1 MNPLAIREKVELV
14 EVARKLLSAAGPHR
28 IFAFYAEMGA
38 GKTTFISVIA
48 SVLGVEEGRS
58 SPTYAIVNEYRTVGG
73 EPVFHFDFYRIHR
86 VEEAYDIGCEDY
98 FYSGHYCFVEWPERV
113 EELLPDDA
121 VKVYM
126 RAIGGQREIY
136 WELPH

>member
-1 MNPLAIREKVELV
+1 MKPITLREEAELPD
-14 EVARKLLSAAGPHR
+14 VARALLEASAGHR
-28 IFAFYAEMGA
+28 IFAFYAEMGV
-38 GKTTFISVIA
+38 GKTTFITVLA
-48 SVLGVEEGRS
+48 KVLGVEERCS
-58 SPTYAIVNEYRTVGG
+58 SPTYALVNEYRTADGS
-73 EPVFHFDFYRIHR
+73 PIYHFDFYRIEH

-121 VKVYM
+121 IKVYM
-126 RAIGGQREIY
+126 RTAGDQREIY